1 MRGVCYHAGV
11 EAIAERLETVRQRVG
26 EACARAGRAADE
38 VVIMAVTKTQP
49 ETTVRAAYEAG
60 IRCFGEN
67 RVQEAVAKYAGSLCE
82 LPGLDLQMLGHVQ
95 RNKAREVAELFSTVQ
110 SIDAVRT
117 LNALQQACERFST
130 RLDILMEIN
139 TSGDENKFGFTSQTE
154 LYQCVERALESDRLC
169 LRGLMTIGPF
179 TDNRDRIR
187 GAFRSLAESFHA
199 VRDRYGPPTFDVL
212 SMGMSGDYE
221 IAVEEGSTMLR
232 LGTVLFGERE
242 PAA

>member
-1 MRGVCYHAGV
+1 MA
-11 EAIAERLETVRQRVG
+11 EAS
-26 EACARAGRAADE
+26 ARAGREAND

-49 ETTVRAAYEAG
+49 EATVRAAYDAG

-67 RVQEAVAKYAGSLCE
+67 RVQEAVAKYTPELRQ

-95 RNKAREVAELFSTVQ
+95 RNKARDVADLFSTVQ

-130 RLDILMEIN
+130 RLDIMMEIN
-139 TSGDENKFGFTSQTE
+139 TSGEENKYGFTSRAALHE
-154 LYQCVERALESDRLC
+154 CVERALESDRLC

-179 TDNRDRIR
+179 TSDQDRIR
-187 GAFRSLAESFHA
+187 DAFRSLAESYHE
-199 VRDRYGPPTFDVL
+199 VRDRYGPPTLDVL

-221 IAVEEGSTMLR
+221 IAIEEGSTMIR
-232 LGTVLFGERE
+232 LGTVLFGERGVT
-242 PAA
+242 P